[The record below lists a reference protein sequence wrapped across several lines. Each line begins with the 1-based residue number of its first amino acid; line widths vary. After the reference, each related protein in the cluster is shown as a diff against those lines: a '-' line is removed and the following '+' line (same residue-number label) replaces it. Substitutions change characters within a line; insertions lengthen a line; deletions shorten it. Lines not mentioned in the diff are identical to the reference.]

1 MSSVRACTAFVFATS
16 VSSFGKEPLLRDKRA
31 GASFRRG
38 PNAPSCNP
46 GPARGDLDRAEGLG
60 GGLAVARPHPHGR
73 SLGVTAACA
82 GTGGTVPDGRQVLED
97 FGVQEADRGVVA
109 RGDGE
114 VIEHGIAVVGGGVGG
129 LVERETYE
137 T

>member
-1 MSSVRACTAFVFATS
+1 M
-16 VSSFGKEPLLRDKRA
+16 
-31 GASFRRG
+31 
-38 PNAPSCNP
+38 
-46 GPARGDLDRAEGLG
+46 
-60 GGLAVARPHPHGR
+60 
-73 SLGVTAACA
+73 TAACA
-82 GTGGTVPDGRQVLED
+82 GTGGTVPDGRQVLEG

-129 LVERETYE
+129 LVGRETYE